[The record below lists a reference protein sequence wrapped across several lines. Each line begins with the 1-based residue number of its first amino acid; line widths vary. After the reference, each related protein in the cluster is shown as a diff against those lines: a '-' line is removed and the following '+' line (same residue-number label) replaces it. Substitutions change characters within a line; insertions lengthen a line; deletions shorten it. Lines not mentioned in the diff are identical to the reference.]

1 MLISGA
7 IPFKNKKEKLA
18 AWRDLKK
25 EFGDSVRVVI
35 KDGIMAYTCKVERGY
50 I

>member
-25 EFGDSVRVVI
+25 EFGDSVKVII
-35 KDGIMAYTCKVERGY
+35 KDGIISYTAKVERGF